1 MESVQG
7 RALVASPYL
16 SDPNFMRSVV
26 YMLQDDDDGAL
37 GVVLNRPT
45 DRSVASLLEA
55 ISDEKVTADSAIH
68 WGGPIDGPLMLLQE
82 LRGEGTSGIFAASEQ
97 ERILE
102 ICREGLG
109 SSDDEDDESSTRPI
123 AGSYRVFDGYAG
135 WGVEQLRHELKDGG
149 WLIWDI
155 EPQQIFADTE
165 NLWEDALKMIGRDI
179 LTAGIDPSLLPEN
192 PACN

>member
-16 SDPNFMRSVV
+16 SDPNFLRSVV
-26 YMLQDDDDGAL
+26 YMLQHDEDGAL

-55 ISDEKVTADSAIH
+55 ISDGKVTSDAVIH
-68 WGGPIDGPLMLLQE
+68 WGGPVDGPLMLLQE

-102 ICREGLG
+102 ICREGLAG
-109 SSDDEDDESSTRPI
+109 SAENDEHSTRPI

-135 WGVEQLRHELKDGG
+135 WGAEQLQHELKDGG
-149 WLIWDI
+149 WLVWDI
-155 EPQQIFADTE
+155 EPHQIFADTE
-165 NLWEDALKMIGRDI
+165 NLWEDAVKAIGRDI

-192 PACN
+192 PAFN